1 MTLILRALPNMKHF
15 VRTFSIVCLRRN
27 AWFTLDAVNGKRN
40 PRAEF
45 PRVNRGF
52 SALEF
57 TLDSTEE
64 LPTDTEEVST
74 EGGSL
79 VTVVDALCL
88 SSRV

>member
-1 MTLILRALPNMKHF
+1 MVPTDAEQCKTTHY
-15 VRTFSIVCLRRN
+15 N

-45 PRVNRGF
+45 PRVKLQCRRGF

-57 TLDSTEE
+57 TLDLTEE
-64 LPTDTEEVST
+64 MPTDTEEAST

-79 VTVVDALCL
+79 VHTVVDALCL

>member
-1 MTLILRALPNMKHF
+1 MRLVF
-15 VRTFSIVCLRRN
+15 RTFFRY

-45 PRVNRGF
+45 PRVKLRYRRGF

-64 LPTDTEEVST
+64 MPTNTEEVST

-79 VTVVDALCL
+79 VHTVVDALSEL
-88 SSRV
+88 QGIII